1 MLGWTPGSRDRG
13 GPSQS
18 RVPCVLYDLG
28 LLLHLSARVHTHTHT
43 MLSGL
48 IPVSGVLLSS
58 WEGGAQKGP
67 EEWWGLNL

>member
-1 MLGWTPGSRDRG
+1 M
-13 GPSQS
+13 
-18 RVPCVLYDLG
+18 LYDLG

-48 IPVSGVLLSS
+48 IPVSGFLLSS

-67 EEWWGLNL
+67 EEWWGLYL